1 MTGDPTT
8 TALKPHSTYKATSL
22 PWLEKVPETWDAC
35 RIKTIFRESQDRRE
49 GKNLE
54 LLSLTRAK
62 GLIPQSQS
70 DNATLLAEDL
80 SNYKVCHPSDIVMN
94 RMQAWS
100 GMFAVPRQEGVVSPD
115 YSVFSPTKRGQIRFF
130 EHLFKT
136 PALVEQFAKYSKG
149 IGSGFNR
156 LYSEDF
162 GDVRIPVPPPDEQ
175 TAIVRFLDHADAQIQ
190 YYIAGKE
197 RLIALLEEERQ
208 ALVHQA
214 VTRGLDPSVRL
225 KPSGVEWLGQ
235 VPEHW
240 ETLRVRHFSK
250 VGNGC
255 TPQRDNAAYWTE
267 GVHPWLNSSSVN
279 QGTIT
284 KADQFVTDLALSE
297 CHLPRLRPGSVLVG
311 ITGQGKTRGMSAV
324 LCMDATINQHMA
336 FITLKTGRVSS
347 HYLHMYLTAA
357 YSELRAISNS
367 SGSTKDALT
376 CEDIKHFMVVLPPRD
391 EQERL
396 LSEVR
401 RELASVDN
409 AVDLARRQIDLMNEY
424 RTRLIADVVTGQLDV
439 REAAAQLPA
448 AP

>member
-1 MTGDPTT
+1 MTTGQIETP
-8 TALKPHSTYKATSL
+8 PFQSYKESNIPWAPIIPEHWETKRAKSL
-22 PWLEKVPETWDAC
+22 FKKMERPVSESDEVVTCFRDGTVTL
-35 RIKTIFRESQDRRE
+35 RRNRRESGFTESLKEIGYQGIRPGDLVIHAMDAFAGAVGVSDSAGKGTPVYSICTPIGESNSHYYAHALRE
-49 GKNLE
+49 MSRNKWIEAL
-54 LLSLTRAK
+54 AK
-62 GLIPQSQS
+62 GVRERSSDFRFTEFGTQVLPIP
-70 DNATLLAEDL
+70 LPEE
-80 SNYKVCHPSDIVMN
+80 
-94 RMQAWS
+94 QA
-100 GMFAVPRQEGVVSPD
+100 
-115 YSVFSPTKRGQIRFF
+115 
-130 EHLFKT
+130 
-136 PALVEQFAKYSKG
+136 
-149 IGSGFNR
+149 
-156 LYSEDF
+156 
-162 GDVRIPVPPPDEQ
+162 
-175 TAIVRFLDHADAQIQ
+175 AIVLFLDHADEQIQ
-190 YYIAGKE
+190 RYVASKD
-197 RLIALLEEERQ
+197 RLIRLLEEQRH

-214 VTRGLDPSVRL
+214 VTRGLDPNVRL
-225 KPSGVEWLGQ
+225 KPSKVEWLGD